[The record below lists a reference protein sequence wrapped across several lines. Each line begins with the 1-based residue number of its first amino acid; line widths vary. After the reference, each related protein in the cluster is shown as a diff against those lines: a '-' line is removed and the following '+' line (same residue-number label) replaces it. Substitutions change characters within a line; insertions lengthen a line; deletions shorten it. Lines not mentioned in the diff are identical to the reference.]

1 LKNILKVDFPTEDFD
16 TQMAFLLG
24 KLAISLL
31 LKNNQ
36 WLSIHLFEVMEVTEN
51 RIENEIITIN
61 ESEITVTKELMK
73 TQMNL

>member
-1 LKNILKVDFPTEDFD
+1 
-16 TQMAFLLG
+16 M
-24 KLAISLL
+24 
-31 LKNNQ
+31 
-36 WLSIHLFEVMEVTEN
+36 EVMEN